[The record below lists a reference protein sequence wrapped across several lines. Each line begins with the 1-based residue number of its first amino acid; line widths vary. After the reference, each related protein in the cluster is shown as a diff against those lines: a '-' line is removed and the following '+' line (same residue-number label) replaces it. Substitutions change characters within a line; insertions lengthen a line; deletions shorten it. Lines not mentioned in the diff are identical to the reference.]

1 MPPLPL
7 HLSPQLF
14 AIFSGLIEEHAG
26 LHYAPGDRDLLEHK
40 LVARASDAGFESLLD
55 YYYFL
60 RYDPGGPV
68 ELEALIDALVVGE
81 TYFFRELPQLELLVD
96 ELVAPRVRAG
106 KPVRIWSAACASG
119 EEPLSIAMLLAERQ
133 MLDKVEIV
141 ATDVS
146 RRALARARTASFG
159 KRSLRSTVPTPG
171 AKRFLEMVS
180 DRIAV
185 DRALVDRV
193 QFRRLNLFDEG
204 AVAEMPPADVILC
217 RNVLIYFSDDN
228 ARRVSARLAARLTPG
243 GALFVGVSES
253 LLRFG
258 TELACEERNGVFFYR
273 RAA

>member
-1 MPPLPL
+1 MS
-7 HLSPQLF
+7 LSPQLF

-40 LVARASDAGFESLLD
+40 LVAHAADAGFESLLD

-60 RYDPGGPV
+60 RYDPAGPGQ
-68 ELEALIDALVVGE
+68 LDALIDALVVGE
-81 TYFFRELPQLELLVD
+81 TYFFRELPQLQLLVD

-106 KPVRIWSAACASG
+106 EPIRIWSAACASG
-119 EEPLSIAMLLAERQ
+119 EEPLSIAMMLAERQ
-133 MLDKVEIV
+133 LLDRVEIL

-146 RRALARARTASFG
+146 RRALARARDARFG
-159 KRSLRSTVPTPG
+159 KRSLRSEIPAG
-171 AKRFLEMVS
+171 ARYLDLHS

-193 QFRRLNLFDEG
+193 QFRRLNLFDEA
-204 AVAEMPPADVILC
+204 AVAGIPPADVILC

-228 ARRVSARLAARLTPG
+228 ARRVSARLASRLAPG
-243 GALFVGVSES
+243 GALFVGTSES

-258 TELACEERNGVFFYR
+258 TQLACEERNGVFFYR

>member
-1 MPPLPL
+1 MSPPIPL
-7 HLSPQLF
+7 HLTPQLF
-14 AIFSGLIEEHAG
+14 VIFSALIEEHAG
-26 LHYAPGDRDLLEHK
+26 LHYAPNDRDLLEHK

-60 RYDPGGPV
+60 RYDAAGKT

-81 TYFFRELPQLELLVD
+81 TYFFRELPQLELVVD

-106 KPVRIWSAACASG
+106 ERVRIWSAACATG
-119 EEPLSIAMLLAERQ
+119 EEPLSLAMMLADRDLLNDR
-133 MLDKVEIV
+133 VEIL

-146 RRALARARTASFG
+146 ARALARARAATFG
-159 KRSLRSTVPTPG
+159 KRSLRSEIHAG
-171 AKRFLEMVS
+171 RRYFNLCE

-185 DRALVDRV
+185 DPILVDRV
-193 QFRRLNLFDEG
+193 KFRRLNLFDEA
-204 AVAEMPPADVILC
+204 AVADIPPADVILC

-228 ARRVSARLAARLTPG
+228 ARRVSTRLARRLAPG

-258 TELACEERNGVFFYR
+258 TELSCEERNGVFFYR
-273 RAA
+273 RT

>member
-7 HLSPQLF
+7 ALSPQLF

-26 LHYAPGDRDLLEHK
+26 LHYAPSERELLEHK

-55 YYYFL
+55 YYYYL
-60 RYDPGGPV
+60 RYDPAGPT

-81 TYFFRELPQLELLVD
+81 TYFFRELPQLELVVD

-106 KPVRIWSAACASG
+106 KRVRIWSAACASG
-119 EEPLSIAMLLAERQ
+119 EEPLSLAMMLAEQ
-133 MLDKVEIV
+133 QLLDRVDIV

-146 RRALARARTASFG
+146 NRALARARSASFG
-159 KRSLRSTVPTPG
+159 RRSLRTNVPP
-171 AKRFLEMVS
+171 ASRFLDLGG

-185 DRALVDRV
+185 DRALVERV
-193 QFRRLNLFDEG
+193 HFRRLNLFDAD

-228 ARRVSARLAARLTPG
+228 ARRVSARLADRLAPG